1 MKKSFKH
8 LYNKRKNINL
18 VIVYNKE
25 KRCFTVMLN
34 NKIFLTQF
42 LLNSSNNLVS
52 DFNFTYLSILRIL
65 YNFGLKNS

>member
-1 MKKSFKH
+1 MKESLKH
-8 LYNKRKNINL
+8 LHNKRKNINL